1 MRIRERSL
9 REARQ
14 AVPGLGIAMMAVLGL
29 LSGCAQRPLLER
41 AIAARGGA
49 LASLVIGAEARVHAG
64 APGTWQYTRAY
75 RSPDRYAWRI
85 VTADEPLSHLF
96 DGALV
101 RCFVGNAE
109 VSCDPSPDAP
119 LRTHARWTAVMN
131 LDALRAPGVTLQPLE
146 ARDLPD
152 GVREGFSATF
162 AGGATYRLGFDD
174 RTLLV
179 WAAGP
184 LDLSPFAKGEATA
197 RFTDYRR
204 TAHLRLP
211 FAVTYW
217 IGASR
222 IADEKILAYCP
233 EPPALTAESF
243 ADPEKLPDCP

>member
-1 MRIRERSL
+1 MI
-9 REARQ
+9 
-14 AVPGLGIAMMAVLGL
+14 VVLGL
-29 LSGCAQRPLLER
+29 LAGCARRPLLDR

-49 LASLVIGAEARVHAG
+49 LPSVVIGAEARVHAG

-96 DGALV
+96 DGRLV
-101 RCFVGNAE
+101 RCFVGGAE

-119 LRTHARWTAVMN
+119 LRTHARWTAVVN
-131 LDALRAPGVTLQPLE
+131 LDALRAPGVTLEPLA

-152 GVREGFSATF
+152 GVREGFSASF
-162 AGGATYRLGFDD
+162 AEGATYRLGFDE

-184 LDLSPFAKGEATA
+184 LDLSPFAKGDAAA
-197 RFTDYRR
+197 RFADYRR
-204 TAHLRLP
+204 TGGLLLP

-217 IGASR
+217 VAESR
-222 IADEKILAYCP
+222 IADEKILAYCV
-233 EPPALTAESF
+233 EPAALTEESF
-243 ADPEKLPDCP
+243 ADPERLPDCP